1 MDGTIPFLACN
12 TASGT
17 VQATIPGQGTNVGAF
32 QWNKT
37 CEAPTEE
44 SSTFDM
50 WDSAQGLDTV
60 PGFSVQLR
68 PTSVNFAGRIVQ
80 ESASGTVQDTCHDA
94 IPNNGSAIGVVN
106 PNSIWAVNST
116 DHYVGDDFVGY
127 FPASVF
133 YYRLQLFRITG
144 NTNFS
149 CGFTVHQQMKM
160 NSPVVQQQF
169 LRPMVAP
176 RVAAQTLYGPL
187 LRLRLLR
194 HSAGMPSPL
203 RLRFRERI
211 TPMTAR

>member
-160 NSPVVQQQF
+160 NSCGSTTIFAPYGGPEGGGTNT
-169 LRPMVAP
+169 LRATITSTTVTSQ
-176 RVAAQTLYGPL
+176 RGNAQSPTLTFP
-187 LRLRLLR
+187 
-194 HSAGMPSPL
+194 
-203 RLRFRERI
+203 
-211 TPMTAR
+211 